1 MNFKDLVAL
10 TSGISAFNL
19 VRDFYKRGKD
29 HGFINGI
36 GQLATEASAA
46 IFAFGVVYSVM
57 DDIDKRFTKLMEE
70 RDLPNPD
77 VNGDA
82 EEQADEEE
90 KKEDKS

>member
-1 MNFKDLVAL
+1 MKFKDLVAL

-19 VRDFYKRGKD
+19 VRDFYKRGED

-36 GQLATEASAA
+36 GQLATEATAA
-46 IFAFGVVYSVM
+46 IFVFGVVYGTM
-57 DDIDKRFTKLMEE
+57 DNLDKRFTKLMEE

-77 VNGDA
+77 VNGDT
-82 EEQADEEE
+82 EEPAAEEE

>member
-1 MNFKDLVAL
+1 MKFKDLIAL

-19 VRDFYKRGKD
+19 VRDFYKRGED

-46 IFAFGVVYSVM
+46 IFAFGVVTLLVDNL
-57 DDIDKRFTKLMEE
+57 DDRFRKVLEE

-77 VNGDA
+77 VKMDV
-82 EEQADEEE
+82 EEPAAEEE